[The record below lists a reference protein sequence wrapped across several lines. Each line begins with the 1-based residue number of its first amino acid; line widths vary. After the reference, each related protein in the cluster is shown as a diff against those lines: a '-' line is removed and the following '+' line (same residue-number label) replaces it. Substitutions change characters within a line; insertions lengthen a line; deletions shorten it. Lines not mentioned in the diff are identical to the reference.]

1 MDNRRRHDR
10 KPVRADDIRG
20 EFVLVA
26 GNSRYTFSEV
36 EDVSISGLG
45 ILLPVC
51 LHVNDQ
57 VVLNYRDE
65 DLFIETRGFVAWVRE
80 RPATPSGLRYR
91 TGVRFSREDVHS
103 NILFFM
109 ALREYIDRFSEAS

>member
-10 KPVRADDIRG
+10 KPVRAEDIRG
-20 EFVLVA
+20 EFVLVT

-45 ILLPVC
+45 ILLPAC

-65 DLFIETRGFVAWVRE
+65 DLFIELKGFVAWVRE
-80 RPATPSGLRYR
+80 WPHASSGLCYR

-103 NILFFM
+103 NVLFFM